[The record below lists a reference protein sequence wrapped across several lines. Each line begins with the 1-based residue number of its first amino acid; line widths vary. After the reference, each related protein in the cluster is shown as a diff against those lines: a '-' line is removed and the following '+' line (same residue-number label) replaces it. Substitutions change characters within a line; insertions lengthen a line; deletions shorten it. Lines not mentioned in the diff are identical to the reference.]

1 MSPNIQE
8 RISMTRILAC
18 LVLSA
23 IVGWSVPALVPVA
36 AQTQALPQASSAT
49 ALQHVTV
56 LSQQIGPRPTGSPAD
71 VRTATYLAEQFQRL
85 GYTVQR
91 QSFPILFFDEAAP
104 PTVNIVGQQAAAL
117 HALALIYSAAT
128 TADGLET
135 EVVDAG
141 LGREEDFRG
150 KRLEGKI
157 ALVQRGEVFFR
168 VKVANA
174 AAAGASAVIV
184 YNNRPGPPQAATLIE
199 PSKVPAVMIS
209 QDDGERLAQLLRAG
223 SVRVR
228 LNVSTIVEQRM
239 SQNIIGIKRGTRTPN
254 EIVVVGGHADSV
266 KQSPGANDNASG
278 TAAVLEAARLL
289 AQTPTARTIHFIGF
303 GAEEIGLVGSR
314 FYVQNRTGTIVGMV
328 NMDMVGRG
336 PMQVGNS
343 GGDTSILDLAERVAG
358 RLDIR
363 VSTFRLR
370 EAASDHS
377 SFEQAGIPAVF
388 IHTGDDEAIH
398 TPADV
403 LARVNPQLVAQAA
416 TLAAGIARELA
427 TR

>member
-1 MSPNIQE
+1 MGF
-8 RISMTRILAC
+8 RATL
-18 LVLSA
+18 LVLCVFA
-23 IVGWSVPALVPVA
+23 AWSVAPPIA
-36 AQTQALPQASSAT
+36 AAPTEMLPQASSAT

-71 VRTATYLAEQFQRL
+71 ARTATYLAEQFQRL
-85 GYTVQR
+85 GYVVER
-91 QSFPILFFDEAAP
+91 QAFPILFFDEAAP
-104 PTVNIVGQQAAAL
+104 PTVNVLGSQAAGL
-117 HALALIYSAAT
+117 RALALIYSAAT
-128 TADGLET
+128 PSTGLEA
-135 EVVDAG
+135 EIVDAG
-141 LGREEDFRG
+141 LGREEDLRSR
-150 KRLEGKI
+150 RLEGKI
-157 ALVQRGEVFFR
+157 ALVQRGQVFFR

-184 YNNRPGPPQAATLIE
+184 YNDRPGPPQAGTLTELSQI
-199 PSKVPAVMIS
+199 PAVMIS
-209 QDDGERLAQLLRAG
+209 QDDGQRLVEMLQAG
-223 SVRVR
+223 AVRVR
-228 LNVSTIVEQRM
+228 LNVSTIVERRM
-239 SQNIIGIKRGTRTPN
+239 SQNVIGIKRGTRTPN

-289 AQTPTARTIHFIGF
+289 AQIPTARTIHFIGF

-343 GGDTSILDLAERVAG
+343 GGDTSILDLAERTAT

-363 VSTFRLR
+363 VGTFRLR

-377 SFEQAGIPAVF
+377 SFEQAGTPAVF

-403 LARVNPQLVAQAA
+403 LNRVNPQLIAQAA
-416 TLAAGIARELA
+416 SLAAAIARELA
-427 TR
+427 SR

>member
-1 MSPNIQE
+1 MRPHLIAGL
-8 RISMTRILAC
+8 RAALI
-18 LVLSA
+18 VLCV
-23 IVGWSVPALVPVA
+23 IVA
-36 AQTQALPQASSAT
+36 ASVVPPLAAAPTETLPQASAAA

-71 VRTATYLAEQFQRL
+71 GRTASYLAEQFQRL
-85 GYTVQR
+85 GYAVER

-104 PTVNIVGQQAAAL
+104 PTVNVIGTQAAAL
-117 HALALIYSAAT
+117 HAIALIYSAAT
-128 TADGLET
+128 PPTGLEA
-135 EVVDAG
+135 ELVDAG
-141 LGREEDFRG
+141 LGREEDLRG
-150 KRLEGKI
+150 RRLDGKI
-157 ALVQRGEVFFR
+157 ALVQRGQVFFR

-184 YNNRPGPPQAATLIE
+184 YNDRPGPPQAGTLAE
-199 PSKVPAVMIS
+199 PSQIPAVMIS
-209 QDDGERLAQLLRAG
+209 QDDGQRLVEVLRAG
-223 SVRVR
+223 AGRVR
-228 LNVSTIVEQRM
+228 LNVSTIVERRM
-239 SQNIIGIKRGTRTPN
+239 SQNVIGIKRGTRTPN

-343 GGDTSILDLAERVAG
+343 GGDTSILDLAERVAT

-398 TPADV
+398 TPADA
-403 LARVNPQLVAQAA
+403 LNRVNPQLIAQAA
-416 TLAAGIARELA
+416 SLAAGIARELA

>member
-1 MSPNIQE
+1 M
-8 RISMTRILAC
+8 RL
-18 LVLSA
+18 
-23 IVGWSVPALVPVA
+23 PALVVLCALVWNVA
-36 AQTQALPQASSAT
+36 AGLAAAPPQTLPQASSTT

-71 VRTATYLAEQFQRL
+71 VRTANYLAEQFQRL
-85 GYTVQR
+85 GYAVER

-104 PTVNIVGQQAAAL
+104 PTVNVLGSQAAAFR
-117 HALALIYSAAT
+117 ALALIYSAPT
-128 TADGLET
+128 SSNGLEA
-135 EVVDAG
+135 ELVDTG
-141 LGREEDFRG
+141 LGREEDLRG
-150 KRLEGKI
+150 RRLEGKI
-157 ALVQRGEVFFR
+157 ALVQRGQIRFS

-174 AAAGASAVIV
+174 SAAGASAVIV
-184 YNNRPGPPQAATLIE
+184 YNNQSGPPTAGTLVE
-199 PSKVPAVMIS
+199 PSQIPAVMIS
-209 QDDGERLAQLLRAG
+209 QDDGERLTQMLR
-223 SVRVR
+223 SEPVRIR
-228 LNVSTIVEQRM
+228 LNVSTIVERRT
-239 SQNIIGIKRGTRTPN
+239 SQNVIGIKRGTRTPN

-266 KQSPGANDNASG
+266 KQSPGANDNGSG

-336 PMQVGNS
+336 PGLSVGNS
-343 GGDTSILDLAERVAG
+343 GGDTSIIDLAERIAT
-358 RLDIR
+358 RLDMK
-363 VSTFRLR
+363 VGTFQLR
-370 EAASDHS
+370 EAASDHF

-388 IHTGDDEAIH
+388 VHTGDDEAIH
-398 TPADV
+398 TPGDV
-403 LARVNPQLVAQAA
+403 LNRLNPQLIAQAA